1 MECFYFLFI
10 TYMTRT
16 QLIAHLAEKLW
27 VSKRLAGDFIKC
39 FVEAVMAGVK
49 KGGEV
54 RIQGFGTFK
63 KSHRKARTGVNPR
76 NPSEKIQIPA
86 MDVPTFKAGSDFK
99 KSLR

>member
-1 MECFYFLFI
+1 MCFYILI
-10 TYMTRT
+10 IVLMTKT
-16 QLIAHLAEKLW
+16 ALIAKIADKLG
-27 VSKRLAGDFIKC
+27 VSKRLAADFIST
-39 FVEAVMAGVK
+39 FVECVVSGVK
-49 KGGEV
+49 DEGEV

-99 KSLR
+99 KTLR